1 MPEMKFPNLTQRLAT
16 IAILCGIMVGVHILD
31 LFIGGYLK
39 NYGIEPR
46 EIDSIYTIFTAP
58 WVHGDFT
65 HLSNNLL
72 AIVVFSFLC
81 LLNGRRYF
89 LLASFYIITLTG
101 ILVWLFA
108 RDAIHI
114 GASGWIFG
122 LWSLVIALAW
132 IERSFRSI
140 VIALAVVF
148 FYGGMVFSVLPT
160 NSFVSFESHLF
171 GAIAGVVTAI
181 FLERNRKLAAK
192 SAAPRPALEFGK
204 SRRSSRFS
212 FFRRKHR

>member
-1 MPEMKFPNLTQRLAT
+1 
-16 IAILCGIMVGVHILD
+16 MVGIHILN
-31 LFIGGYLK
+31 LFSGGYL
-39 NYGIEPR
+39 NSYGIEPR

-58 WVHGDFT
+58 WLHGDLT
-65 HLSNNLL
+65 HLFNNLL

-89 LLASFYIITLTG
+89 LIASFLIITLTG
-101 ILVWLFA
+101 ILVWLFG
-108 RDAIHI
+108 RDALHI

-122 LWSLVIALAW
+122 LWSLIIALGW

-148 FYGGMVFSVLPT
+148 FYGSMVFGVLPT

-171 GAIAGVVTAI
+171 GAIAGIVTAI
-181 FLERNRKLAAK
+181 FLERNRKLVTEPT
-192 SAAPRPALEFGK
+192 APRPSLEFGK
-204 SRRSSRFS
+204 SRGPSLFSR
-212 FFRRKHR
+212 FRRKHR

>member
-1 MPEMKFPNLTQRLAT
+1 MKIPNLTQRLAT
-16 IAILCGIMVGVHILD
+16 IAILCGIMVGIHILN
-31 LFIGGYLK
+31 LFSSGYL
-39 NYGIEPR
+39 NSYGIEPR

-58 WVHGDFT
+58 WLHGDLT
-65 HLSNNLL
+65 HLFNNLL

-89 LLASFYIITLTG
+89 LIASFLIITLTG
-101 ILVWLFA
+101 ILVWLFG
-108 RDAIHI
+108 RDALHI

-122 LWSLVIALAW
+122 LWSLIIALGW

-148 FYGGMVFSVLPT
+148 FYGSMVFGVLPT

-171 GAIAGVVTAI
+171 GAIAGIVTAI
-181 FLERNRKLAAK
+181 FLERNRKLVTEPT
-192 SAAPRPALEFGK
+192 APRPSLEFGK
-204 SRRSSRFS
+204 SRRPSLFSR
-212 FFRRKHR
+212 FRRKHR